1 MYKPGLTMK
10 SKKLLMLAM
19 QAFKA
24 NDPKRSGKLFA
35 AAMNQRDSAQ
45 LFHEL
50 SAPRIESTSAL
61 PLNVGFN
68 NEMMHDLDLPIGDT
82 RTQTQVRLSDKY
94 PRLDSQEY
102 NPNNEPI
109 PLVPATDGSTP
120 YSGGFLEQD
129 ITYKDDDEEEIDE
142 EMEDDP
148 YHVPSSISKSLPL
161 ETRSS
166 TVDEETYDGQYGIK
180 RKKSVTAAS
189 VQKTRTVQRIV
200 L

>member
-1 MYKPGLTMK
+1 MYKPGHTMK
-10 SKKLLMLAM
+10 SKKLLILAV

-24 NDPKRSGKLFA
+24 NDPKRSGQLFA
-35 AAMNQRDSAQ
+35 AAMNQRDSTQ
-45 LFHEL
+45 LLHEL
-50 SAPRIESTSAL
+50 RSARPESTSAL
-61 PLNVGFN
+61 PLHVGFN

-94 PRLDSQEY
+94 PRMDIQEFD
-102 NPNNEPI
+102 PNNEPI
-109 PLVPATDGSTP
+109 PLQLATDGTTP

-129 ITYKDDDEEEIDE
+129 TEEENSDEQEINE

-148 YHVPSSISKSLPL
+148 YHVPSSISKSQPL
-161 ETRSS
+161 ESHSS
-166 TVDEETYDGQYGIK
+166 VDEEIYDGQYGIK
-180 RKKSVTAAS
+180 NKKP